1 MKLAI
6 VIVSTLLGMAAALPS
21 PQPESL
27 EARRSRKKEETYTGA
42 QIVSVLATRQNK
54 TLSTREPQRGGPG
67 GPGGPGGGPGG
78 PQAPSPREDPNLCYA
93 DCILSGGGDWQCICD
108 CVDCGGASSR

>member
-21 PQPESL
+21 PQPDSL
-27 EARRSRKKEETYTGA
+27 ETRGRKQKEDAYTGT
-42 QIVSVLATRQNK
+42 QIVSILATKQNR
-54 TLSTREPQRGGPG
+54 TLISREPQRG

-78 PQAPSPREDPNLCYA
+78 PQAPPPPREDPNLCYA